1 MFPWKFGAGTRCSK
15 AILQTLFKDAIND
28 CSLPPDH
35 TTGQQ
40 PATAFAIYRN
50 LVQFHLA
57 HGKYVHSVLVLIKC
71 KVLSALYLSSIAT
84 KSGLPHPAHL
94 ML

>member
-1 MFPWKFGAGTRCSK
+1 VFPWKFGAGTRCSK

-28 CSLPPDH
+28 CSVPHDH
-35 TTGQQ
+35 TMGKQ

-57 HGKYVHSVLVLIKC
+57 HGKYVHSVIKIKC
-71 KVLSALYLSSIAT
+71 KILSALYFSSVAT
-84 KSGLPHPAHL
+84 EVRSVTSC
-94 ML
+94 